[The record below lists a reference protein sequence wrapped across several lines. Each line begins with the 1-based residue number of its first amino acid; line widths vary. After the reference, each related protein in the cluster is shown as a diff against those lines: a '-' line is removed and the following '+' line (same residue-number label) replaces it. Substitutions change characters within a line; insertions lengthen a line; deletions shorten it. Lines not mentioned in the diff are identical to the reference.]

1 MLRNLQPV
9 IVEKKTMAGF
19 FILNF
24 LVWEEPL
31 LWQEKKLILRNFLN
45 V

>member
-9 IVEKKTMAGF
+9 IVEKTMAGF

-31 LWQEKKLILRNFLN
+31 LWQEKKSIQRPYLQN